1 MKFILLLASY
11 LIGSISW
18 AIILGKIFY
27 KKDIR
32 NFGSGNAGATN
43 VLRTFGKKFAIAT
56 LILDVLK
63 GFIPSI
69 IGYKL
74 FGDVGL
80 LLAGIGAVC
89 GHNWPIYF
97 NLKGGKGV
105 ATSVGVFLATSP
117 LFVFALTVVFFTT
130 VAISKMVSLGSIAS
144 ALASILM
151 GIYYLF
157 TKRYERA
164 ILLIALGVIAIW
176 RHKSN
181 IYRIRMGQE
190 SKLGKKWL
198 FVI

>member
-1 MKFILLLASY
+1 MKFILLLVSY

-18 AIILGKIFY
+18 AIILGKIFC

-32 NFGSGNAGATN
+32 DFGSGNAGATN
-43 VLRTFGKKFAIAT
+43 VLRTFGKNFAIAT

-63 GFIPSI
+63 GFIPSM

-74 FGDVGL
+74 FGDAGL

-105 ATSVGVFLATSP
+105 ATSLGVFIAVSP
-117 LFVFALTVVFFTT
+117 LFVLVLAIVFFTT
-130 VAISKMVSLGSIAS
+130 VASSKMVSLGSIA
-144 ALASILM
+144 AAVASIIQ
-151 GIYYLF
+151 GIYYLA

-164 ILLIALGVIAIW
+164 ILLIVIGSIVIW

-181 IYRIRMGQE
+181 IHRIRTGQE
-190 SKLGKKWL
+190 SKLGKK
-198 FVI
+198 

>member
-80 LLAGIGAVC
+80 LLAGIGSVC

-117 LFVFALTVVFFTT
+117 LFVLIMAIVFFTT
-130 VAISKMVSLGSIAS
+130 VAISKMVSLGSIAA
-144 ALASILM
+144 ALASILV
-151 GIYYLF
+151 GIYYLV

-164 ILLIALGVIAIW
+164 ILLIALGIISIW

-181 IYRIRMGQE
+181 IYRIRMGEE

-198 FVI
+198 FMI

>member
-11 LIGSISW
+11 LTGSISW
-18 AIILGKIFY
+18 AIILGKIFC

-32 NFGSGNAGATN
+32 DFGSGNAGATN
-43 VLRTFGKKFAIAT
+43 VLRTFGKNFAIAT

-97 NLKGGKGV
+97 NLKGGKGI
-105 ATSVGVFLATSP
+105 ATSLGVFIAVSP
-117 LFVFALTVVFFTT
+117 LLALGLAIVFFIT
-130 VAISKMVSLGSIAS
+130 VTISKMVSLGSIA
-144 ALASILM
+144 AACASILQ
-151 GIYYLF
+151 GINYLA

-190 SKLGKKWL
+190 SKLGKK
-198 FVI
+198 

>member
-18 AIILGKIFY
+18 AIILGKIFC

-32 NFGSGNAGATN
+32 DFGSGNAGATN
-43 VLRTFGKKFAIAT
+43 VLRTFGKNFAIAT
-56 LILDVLK
+56 LILDSLK

-80 LLAGIGAVC
+80 LLAGVGAVC

-97 NLKGGKGV
+97 NLKGGKGI
-105 ATSVGVFLATSP
+105 ATSLGVFIAVSP
-117 LFVFALTVVFFTT
+117 LLALELGIVFFMT
-130 VAISKMVSLGSIAS
+130 VAISKMVSLGSIAA
-144 ALASILM
+144 ALASILQ
-151 GIYYLF
+151 GIYYLV

-190 SKLGKKWL
+190 SKLGKK
-198 FVI
+198 

>member
-18 AIILGKIFY
+18 AIILGKIFC

-32 NFGSGNAGATN
+32 DFGSGNAGATN
-43 VLRTFGKKFAIAT
+43 VLRTFGKNFAIAT
-56 LILDVLK
+56 LILDALK

-80 LLAGIGAVC
+80 LLAGVGAVC

-97 NLKGGKGV
+97 NLKGGKGI
-105 ATSVGVFLATSP
+105 ATSLGVFIAVSP
-117 LFVFALTVVFFTT
+117 LFALELVIVFFIT
-130 VAISKMVSLGSIAS
+130 VAISKMVSLGSIAA
-144 ALASILM
+144 ALASILQ
-151 GIYYLF
+151 GIYYLV
-157 TKRYERA
+157 TKRYARA
-164 ILLIALGVIAIW
+164 ILLISLGVIAIW

-190 SKLGKKWL
+190 SKLGKK
-198 FVI
+198 

>member
-18 AIILGKIFY
+18 AIILGKIFC

-32 NFGSGNAGATN
+32 DFGSGNAGATN
-43 VLRTFGKKFAIAT
+43 VLRTFGKNFAIAT

-80 LLAGIGAVC
+80 LLAGVGAVC

-97 NLKGGKGV
+97 NLKGGKGI
-105 ATSVGVFLATSP
+105 ATSLGVFIAVSP
-117 LFVFALTVVFFTT
+117 LLALELCIVFFIT
-130 VAISKMVSLGSIAS
+130 VAISKMVSLGSIAA
-144 ALASILM
+144 ALASILQ
-151 GIYYLF
+151 GIYYLV

-181 IYRIRMGQE
+181 IYRIRTGQE
-190 SKLGKKWL
+190 SKLGKK
-198 FVI
+198 